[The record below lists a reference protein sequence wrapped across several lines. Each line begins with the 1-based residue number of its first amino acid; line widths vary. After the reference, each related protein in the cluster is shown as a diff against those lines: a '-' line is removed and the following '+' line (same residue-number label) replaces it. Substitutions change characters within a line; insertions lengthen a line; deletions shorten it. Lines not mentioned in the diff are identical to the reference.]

1 MTTNVLNTKIGEVEN
16 KTLNVSG
23 LVTAVVLNPKI
34 GKVEDKIP
42 DVSSLVKKT
51 DYQTMKE
58 NISLQLIIINLWV
71 TYLIQR

>member
-16 KTLNVSG
+16 KILNVSG

-58 NISLQLIIINLWV
+58 NIPLQLIIINL
-71 TYLIQR
+71 